1 METVAPGTG
10 RTTRSRLL
18 LTLNPMAEQQ
28 RGRRA
33 IEVGPTG
40 RYVAANIARLR
51 ERKGMTTRQLS
62 GALERAGR
70 AIPAS
75 GITRMEKGERVVTV
89 DELMALATVLGA
101 SPQALLFP
109 LRDDPAETIEITGA
123 GTMPADAAWEWIPPA
138 RQPLRMPAG
147 IDPNTALLEFVLANW
162 PPRAYK
168 QMRDVLLGR
177 LDAMAYDDEEAAR
190 RRDSA
195 RRLAAERQDPPI
207 GEFIKSEEPGENDG

>member
-1 METVAPGTG
+1 
-10 RTTRSRLL
+10 
-18 LTLNPMAEQQ
+18 MAEQQ

-70 AIPAS
+70 PIPAS

-89 DELMALATVLGA
+89 DELMALAAVLGA

-109 LRDDPAETIEITGA
+109 LKDDPAETIDITGA
-123 GTMPADAAWEWIPPA
+123 GTVPADAVWEWLPPA
-138 RQPLRMPAG
+138 GQPLRMPEG
-147 IDPNTALLEFVLANW
+147 VDPNTALLEFVLANW

-168 QMRDVLLGR
+168 QMRDVLIGR
-177 LDAMAYDDEEAAR
+177 LGAMAYDDEDAAR
-190 RRDSA
+190 RLETA

-207 GEFIKSEEPGENDG
+207 GEFVMREGPEESDA